1 MSKSQV
7 EKFNPLV
14 TNIIEG
20 ILDVKGENIR
30 VLDLT
35 TLENAVCDYF
45 VICEG
50 NSNTQVSAI
59 YNTVEK
65 VVREKIKDKP
75 WHVEGA
81 DQAYWILMD
90 YVNTVVH
97 VFQKESREF
106 YDMEGM
112 WGDANITDIES

>member
-1 MSKSQV
+1 MSQTQV

-14 TNIIEG
+14 TQIIEG
-20 ILDVKGENIR
+20 IKDVKGENIR

-35 TLENAVCDYF
+35 SLENSVCDYF
-45 VICEG
+45 VVCEG

-59 YNTVEK
+59 YNSIEK
-65 VVREKIKDKP
+65 VVRESVQDKP

-97 VFQKESREF
+97 IFQNEARAF
-106 YDMEGM
+106 YDIEGM
-112 WGDANITDIES
+112 WGDAKITDIES